1 MGKKRQG
8 RSLRVDPEAVDIL
21 ERQRLAF
28 REKFGR
34 DPGLGD
40 PVFFDPDADEPRPF
54 SEQQM
59 GQMDALLLQAMQQ
72 VGIDPA
78 KIYAWK
84 RTGRL
89 VSEENWK
96 HLTREER
103 AEWQA
108 ALHEYDELT
117 KREH

>member
-1 MGKKRQG
+1 MRKKRQK
-8 RSLRVDPEAVDIL
+8 RPLRLDPEAVDIL
-21 ERQRLAF
+21 EKQRLAF
-28 REKFGR
+28 RQKFGR
-34 DPGLGD
+34 DPGPGD

-54 SEQQM
+54 SEQQI

-72 VGIDPA
+72 TGLDPA
-78 KIYAWK
+78 KIYTWK

-89 VSEENWK
+89 VTEQNWK
-96 HLTREER
+96 QLTREER

-108 ALHEYDELT
+108 ALEEYDELT